1 MRGVHGHFE
10 GSRPWALGDE
20 CIVDLMA
27 NVVGG
32 GVEEVALM
40 NALTVNLYLLLLSF
54 YKPTSSRHKILIE
67 AKAFPSDH
75 GEETLRMEDI
85 ISMIEKEGDSIAVIL
100 FSGVQ
105 YYTGQ
110 LFDMPAITKV
120 GYKKGSFVGFDLA
133 HAVGNAELYLHDW
146 EVDFA
151 CWCTYKYMNSGAGSL
166 AGAFIHEKHAK
177 SIQPV
182 LIGWWG
188 HEMKTRFLMDN
199 KLQLS
204 PGINGYRISNP
215 LILLVCA
222 LQASLKIFNQTSKK
236 ALRKKSVLLTGYLEC
251 LIKQCY
257 TKDESDP
264 QKPYVKIITPSNV
277 EERGCQLSLAFSV
290 PIKTVYKDLE
300 KRGVADLKL
309 EPPSPTGVPVQV
321 LQLWEVYL
329 DETTGRKF
337 FVHSVTKEKTWK
349 PPRIVQS
356 NREIK
361 ENTMDVQSAS
371 NKLISPRQNP
381 GAVQMRIKSITANCD
396 RLSQTKSM
404 VLTDPGHPAKAI
416 SRHRR
421 NHSQHNLADITAGEK
436 PDIKKCEY
444 LNKAKIAEGGKKL
457 RKNWAST
464 WVVLDGK
471 KLLFYKE
478 SKQQALTNLKT
489 GCKPESVDLYGAQI
503 EWTTE
508 KSSRKNVFQVLQRKS
523 LFFLHD
529 CRSTEPAVGS
539 AKPIYL
545 MCFLVPKA
553 AE

>member
-1 MRGVHGHFE
+1 MGVHGHFE

-27 NVVGG
+27 KVVGAR
-32 GVEEVALM
+32 VEEVALM
-40 NALTVNLYLLLLSF
+40 NALTVNLHLLLLSF

-85 ISMIEKEGDSIAVIL
+85 ISTIEKEGDSIAVIL

-110 LFDMPAITKV
+110 LFDMPAITKAGHKKLWV
-120 GYKKGSFVGFDLA
+120 GYMAGLQR
-133 HAVGNAELYLHDW
+133 
-146 EVDFA
+146 A
-151 CWCTYKYMNSGAGSL
+151 CPNQRRGGR
-166 AGAFIHEKHAK
+166 E
-177 SIQPV
+177 
-182 LIGWWG
+182 
-188 HEMKTRFLMDN
+188 
-199 KLQLS
+199 LQLS

-215 LILLVCA
+215 SILLVCA
-222 LQASLKIFNQTSKK
+222 LQASLEIFNQTSMK

-257 TKDESDP
+257 AKDESDP

-290 PIKTVYKDLE
+290 PIKTVYKELE
-300 KRGVADLKL
+300 KRGVAK
-309 EPPSPTGVPVQV
+309 S
-321 LQLWEVYL
+321 
-329 DETTGRKF
+329 
-337 FVHSVTKEKTWK
+337 
-349 PPRIVQS
+349 
-356 NREIK
+356 
-361 ENTMDVQSAS
+361 TMDVQSVS
-371 NKLISPRQNP
+371 NKLSSPRQNP

-404 VLTDPGHPAKAI
+404 VVTDPGHPAKAV

-421 NHSQHNLADITAGEK
+421 NHSQHNLADIIAGEK
-436 PDIKKCEY
+436 PDSEKCEY

-489 GCKPESVDLYGAQI
+489 GCKPESIDLYGAQI

-508 KSSRKNVFQVLQRKS
+508 KSSRKNVFQPGDLKDWFVGRSNAQGIDLNRNFPDLDRIVYMNEKDGGANNHLLKNMKKVVDQNSKLAPETKAIIHWIMDIPFVLSANLHGGDIVANYPYDETRSAWNAMKAVAS
-523 LFFLHD
+523 SSSIELFATWL
-529 CRSTEPAVGS
+529 
-539 AKPIYL
+539 
-545 MCFLVPKA
+545 
-553 AE
+553 

>member
-1 MRGVHGHFE
+1 MELLNCTSPAMILEHTASVLGCSILDQKLALHLDEHDALQHLREHFLVPKVKDLPCIDFSCVDEKEECVYLVGNSLGLQPKNVKTYINEELDKWHKMGVHGHFE

-27 NVVGG
+27 KVVGAK
-32 GVEEVALM
+32 VEEVALM
-40 NALTVNLYLLLLSF
+40 NALTVNLHLLLLSF

-75 GEETLRMEDI
+75 YAVESQIQLRGQDPQKSMLLMRPREGEETLRMEDI
-85 ISMIEKEGDSIAVIL
+85 ISTIEKEGDSIAVIL

-110 LFDMPAITKV
+110 LFDMPAITKA
-120 GYKKGSFVGFDLA
+120 GHKKGCFVGFDLA

-166 AGAFIHEKHAK
+166 AGAFIHEKHANTV
-177 SIQPV
+177 QPV

-215 LILLVCA
+215 SILLVCA
-222 LQASLKIFNQTSKK
+222 LQASLEIFNQTSMK

-290 PIKTVYKDLE
+290 PIKTVYKELE
-300 KRGVADLKL
+300 KRGVACDMR
-309 EPPSPTGVPVQV
+309 EPNVLRIAPVP
-321 LQLWEVYL
+321 LYNSFSDVYRFINIL
-329 DETTGRKF
+329 G
-337 FVHSVTKEKTWK
+337 S
-349 PPRIVQS
+349 
-356 NREIK
+356 
-361 ENTMDVQSAS
+361 
-371 NKLISPRQNP
+371 
-381 GAVQMRIKSITANCD
+381 
-396 RLSQTKSM
+396 
-404 VLTDPGHPAKAI
+404 VLTA
-416 SRHRR
+416 
-421 NHSQHNLADITAGEK
+421 SQ
-436 PDIKKCEY
+436 
-444 LNKAKIAEGGKKL
+444 
-457 RKNWAST
+457 
-464 WVVLDGK
+464 
-471 KLLFYKE
+471 KE
-478 SKQQALTNLKT
+478 QA
-489 GCKPESVDLYGAQI
+489 
-503 EWTTE
+503 
-508 KSSRKNVFQVLQRKS
+508 
-523 LFFLHD
+523 
-529 CRSTEPAVGS
+529 
-539 AKPIYL
+539 
-545 MCFLVPKA
+545 
-553 AE
+553 